1 MTSFQ
6 YTLLKRPEMEK
17 KQEKYQVK
25 VDLEFT
31 TSSPKW
37 AREFHDLLTTCKS
50 LRFDPKGEV
59 KWNVTRGSYK
69 TSFLLKDQ
77 TAYVH

>member
-37 AREFHDLLTTCKS
+37 AREFHDLLINPNP
-50 LRFDPKGEV
+50 FVDPKGEV